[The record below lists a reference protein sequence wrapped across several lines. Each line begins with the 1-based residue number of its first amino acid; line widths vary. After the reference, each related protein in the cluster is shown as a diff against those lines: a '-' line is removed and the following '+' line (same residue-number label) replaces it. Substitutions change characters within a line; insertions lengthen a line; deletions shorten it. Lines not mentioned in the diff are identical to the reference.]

1 MIGNAEIDAVT
12 REIERNET
20 PMNKMKKLLALALAS
35 AMALSMLA
43 GCSSKEEPAPEAGTE
58 TGTEVEKE
66 PYVPSITADEV
77 DLATLTNAVEFV
89 AGMAPDTVVAT
100 VGGYDVTADMLLY
113 WFNYAA
119 TYTLQQYYYVG
130 LDQVDWRADMGT
142 GMSIAET
149 VLGSGLELASYYALL
164 PGKAANEY
172 GLTADEAELEKLHQ
186 ELESV
191 KEYFEGD
198 ETKAAHYLWM
208 SMTDAEQFERM
219 VSSSSLETKLQEALF
234 GEGGEREPT
243 DAEII
248 AYATDE
254 LGYYGAKHILLVTV
268 DMNAPTYN
276 EDGSLKG
283 FEPLDAATVASQKA
297 LVEDL
302 KAQLNAAADPNAL
315 FDTLMMEY
323 SEDTGLSSYPDGYL
337 AYKGQMV
344 EEFENTALA
353 LNVGEISDVVES
365 LYGYHIIMRTPLDP
379 EEFRPDYV
387 SAQMDELGREWL
399 ETNVIETTEA
409 YESLVADVVLDRMF
423 AMQEALYNELYPEQA
438 AAIEAETAETQG

>member
-1 MIGNAEIDAVT
+1 
-12 REIERNET
+12 
-20 PMNKMKKLLALALAS
+20 MNKMKKLLSLVLAS
-35 AMALSMLA
+35 AMTLSMLA
-43 GCSSKEEPAPEAGTE
+43 GCSSKEEPAPAPETAPEAH
-58 TGTEVEKE
+58 
-66 PYVPSITADEV
+66 VPAITADEV
-77 DLATLTNAVEFV
+77 DLTQITNPANFV
-89 AGMAPDTVVAT
+89 TDLAPETVVAT
-100 VGGYDVTADMLLY
+100 VGDYDITAEMLMY

-119 TYTLQQYYYVG
+119 TYTLQQYAYLGMTDVNWTAEMDDGTTLAQTVLDSALEMAAYYVLLSG
-130 LDQVDWRADMGT
+130 KAQDEYGLAPAQTDLDQVVEEMN
-142 GMSIAET
+142 
-149 VLGSGLELASYYALL
+149 
-164 PGKAANEY
+164 AA
-172 GLTADEAELEKLHQ
+172 AAELGGTEMVEYYMWMGMTDLKLYEKLVA
-186 ELESV
+186 S
-191 KEYFEGD
+191 
-198 ETKAAHYLWM
+198 A
-208 SMTDAEQFERM
+208 
-219 VSSSSLETKLQEALF
+219 SLEQQLQAHLF
-234 GEGGEREPT
+234 GEGGEKAPT
-243 DAEII
+243 DAELI